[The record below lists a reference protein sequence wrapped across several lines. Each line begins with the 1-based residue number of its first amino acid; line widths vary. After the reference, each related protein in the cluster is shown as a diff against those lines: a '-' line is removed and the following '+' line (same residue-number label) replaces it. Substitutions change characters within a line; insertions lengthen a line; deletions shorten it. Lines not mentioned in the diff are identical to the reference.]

1 MAMSNQDFHR
11 GQRKQLFVDQ
21 KVQGAL
27 VVRTIGYWAFCL
39 LSITLML
46 LCWRIA
52 TGPARMFYMH
62 FDDMW
67 FHFGPALV
75 ASLILLPMVVVDVV
89 RMSNRFVGPMVRFR
103 RMMKDLAAGKPVRP
117 ITLRDGD
124 FWQDYAKDF
133 NAVLRHVVRLSAVL
147 EAAQQND
154 PAAQSAPASDD
165 QDAEP
170 ELANSGL

>member
-1 MAMSNQDFHR
+1 MSQIDFHR
-11 GQRKQLFVDQ
+11 GQRKQLFCDH

-27 VVRTIGYWAFCL
+27 VVRVIGYWAFCL

-46 LCWRIA
+46 LCWRIV

-75 ASLILLPMVVVDVV
+75 ASLILVPMVVVDVL
-89 RMSNRFVGPMVRFR
+89 RISNRIVGPMVRFR
-103 RMMKDLAAGKPVRP
+103 RMMKDLASGNPVRQ

-124 FWQDYAKDF
+124 FWQEFANDF
-133 NAVLRHVVRLSAVL
+133 NAVICRVERLSADL
-147 EAAQQND
+147 EAAQKND
-154 PAAQSAPASDD
+154 PSSLPIEDKD
-165 QDAEP
+165 EKGAEP
-170 ELANSGL
+170 ALSGSDR